1 MLWFAVLLV
10 VAAGLYVFIRIMIP
24 VMRVLLV
31 IALFFIGLGS
41 ALVLIAYALSPQPIR
56 DLVMEI
62 TFGLD

>member
-10 VAAGLYVFIRIMIP
+10 VAAGLYVFIRVMIP

-31 IALFFIGLGS
+31 IALFFIGFLS
-41 ALVLIAYALSPQPIR
+41 TLALLAYGLSPQWIR

-62 TFGLD
+62 AVDL